1 MRNQTPMKFLPS
13 LLLLALTLI
22 TITSHA
28 EDGQALHQ
36 TECIECHSRMT
47 GGDGHVI
54 YTRDERIVRNS
65 AELKTRVTHCTN
77 GANTGWNQTQIN
89 AVTDYLNEQ
98 FYHY

>member
-1 MRNQTPMKFLPS
+1 MKFLPS
-13 LLLLALTLI
+13 LLLLPLTLI
-22 TITSHA
+22 TLASHA

-36 TECIECHSRMT
+36 SECTECHGRIT

-54 YTRDERIVRNS
+54 YTRNERIARD
-65 AELKTRVTHCTN
+65 ATELKARVGHCTN

-89 AVTDYLNEQ
+89 AVTDYLNQQ